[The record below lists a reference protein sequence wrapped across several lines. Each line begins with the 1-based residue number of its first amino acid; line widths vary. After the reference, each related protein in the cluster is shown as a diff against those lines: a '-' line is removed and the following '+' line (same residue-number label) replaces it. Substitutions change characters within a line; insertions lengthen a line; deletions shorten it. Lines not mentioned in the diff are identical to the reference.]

1 MCAADCLQTNSLRH
15 DVNNFNMIHFL
26 YPNINKIKGNTARTV
41 QYIQY
46 STYSTVQHVQCSR
59 NVRTSQASMAE
70 ESTSSA
76 PSDASRAIVEGPEN
90 DN

>member
-1 MCAADCLQTNSLRH
+1 MCAADCLQTKSLHH

-41 QYIQY
+41 QY